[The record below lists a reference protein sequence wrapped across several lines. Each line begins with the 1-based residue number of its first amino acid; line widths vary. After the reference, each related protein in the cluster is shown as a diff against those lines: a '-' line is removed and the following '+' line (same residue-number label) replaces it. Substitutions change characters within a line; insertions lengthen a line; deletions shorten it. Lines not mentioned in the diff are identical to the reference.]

1 MEAYLDNSATTMPC
15 KEAKDE
21 IINALDNIWGNPS
34 SLHQKGMDA
43 EELLE
48 KARKSVFSN
57 TAKKIEVIVRHK
69 VIDNHIQKLKLQ
81 KLMGN
86 YDTCRSL

>member
-34 SLHQKGMDA
+34 SLHQKGLDA

-48 KARKSVFSN
+48 
-57 TAKKIEVIVRHK
+57 
-69 VIDNHIQKLKLQ
+69 
-81 KLMGN
+81 
-86 YDTCRSL
+86 